1 MADFRIS
8 GLTKTF
14 DIDGTPLGVLKGL
27 DLSGNTE
34 EMTVIL
40 GRSGCGKTTLLR
52 ILCGLEDA
60 DSGTL
65 DFPRNSAA
73 VVFQSPNLMPW
84 LTVRKNIAFGLKNTP
99 ELEREVAA
107 LITMT
112 SLEGFENA
120 YPAQL
125 SGGMQHRVAIARA
138 LARKPS
144 MVLMDEPF
152 AALDYFTREA
162 MQRELLS
169 IHAQTH
175 MGSLFVTHNIDE
187 ALLLG
192 DTICIMA
199 DGRITEK
206 FRQEPTKLQR
216 DLLSNESV
224 ALKKKILA
232 GLNSQTREE
241 ENTRKGENT

>member
-1 MADFRIS
+1 MPDFRIT
-8 GLTKTF
+8 GLSKAF
-14 DIDGTPLGVLKGL
+14 DIDGSPLHVLQDL

-60 DSGTL
+60 DSGTF
-65 DFPRNSAA
+65 DVPRNSTA

-84 LTVRKNIAFGLKNTP
+84 LTVTKNIAFGLKHSP
-99 ELEREVAA
+99 ELEREIAA
-107 LITMT
+107 LIEMT
-112 SLEGFENA
+112 GLEGFENA

-152 AALDYFTREA
+152 AALDYFTRES

-169 IHAQTH
+169 IHHQAR
-175 MGSLFVTHNIDE
+175 MGAIFVTHNIDE

-192 DTICIMA
+192 DKICIMA
-199 DGRITEK
+199 DGHITEE
-206 FRQEPTKLQR
+206 FRQEPTEEWR
-216 DLLSNESV
+216 DILSPESV

-232 GLNSQTREE
+232 GLNRQAGEGKI
-241 ENTRKGENT
+241 NKGENI

>member
-1 MADFRIS
+1 MPNFRIRELS
-8 GLTKTF
+8 KTF
-14 DIDGTPLGVLKGL
+14 DIAGTPLHVLTDL
-27 DLSGNTE
+27 DLSGSTE

-60 DSGTL
+60 DRGTF
-65 DFPRNSAA
+65 DFPQDSTA

-84 LTVRKNIAFGLKNTP
+84 LTVTKNIAFGLKHSV
-99 ELEREVAA
+99 ELEREVVA
-107 LITMT
+107 LIDITG
-112 SLEGFENA
+112 LKGFENA

-169 IHAQTH
+169 IHKQAH
-175 MGSLFVTHNIDE
+175 MGAIFVTHNIDE

-192 DTICIMA
+192 DKICIMA
-199 DGRITEK
+199 DGHITEE
-206 FRQEPTKLQR
+206 FHQDPTESWR
-216 DLLSNESV
+216 DLLSETSV
-224 ALKKKILA
+224 ALKKEILA
-232 GLNSQTREE
+232 GLNRQAKKE
-241 ENTRKGENT
+241 ENLRKGENT

>member
-1 MADFRIS
+1 MADFKIC
-8 GLTKTF
+8 GLSKAF
-14 DIDGTPLGVLKGL
+14 DIDGSPLHVLKDL
-27 DLSGNTE
+27 ELSGNTE

-52 ILCGLEDA
+52 ILCGLESA
-60 DSGTL
+60 DSGTF
-65 DFPRNSAA
+65 DVPHNSTA

-84 LTVRKNIAFGLKNTP
+84 LTVTKNIAFGLKQNP
-99 ELEREVAA
+99 ELEREIAA
-107 LITMT
+107 LVEMT
-112 SLEGFENA
+112 GLEGFENA

-138 LARKPS
+138 LARKPD

-152 AALDYFTREA
+152 AALDYFTRES

-169 IHAQTH
+169 IHHQAR
-175 MGSLFVTHNIDE
+175 MGAIFVTHNIDE

-192 DTICIMA
+192 DKICIMA
-199 DGRITEK
+199 DGHITEE
-206 FRQEPTKLQR
+206 FRQEPAEGWR
-216 DLLSNESV
+216 DLLSPESV

-232 GLNSQTREE
+232 GLNRQARKE
-241 ENTRKGENT
+241 ENPRKGENT

>member
-1 MADFRIS
+1 MTKSNHIIEICNITKSFPDKVVLNDVS
-8 GLTKTF
+8 LTVKQGEFLT
-14 DIDGTPLGVLKGL
+14 
-27 DLSGNTE
+27 
-34 EMTVIL
+34 IL
-40 GRSGCGKTTLLR
+40 GPSGCGKTTLLR

-60 DSGTL
+60 DSGTF
-65 DFPRNSAA
+65 DFPQDSTA

-84 LTVRKNIAFGLKNTP
+84 LNVTKNIAFGLNHSS
-99 ELEREVAA
+99 ELEREVAT
-107 LITMT
+107 LIEMT
-112 SLEGFENA
+112 GLDGFENA

-152 AALDYFTREA
+152 AALDYFTRES

-169 IHAQTH
+169 IHHQTR
-175 MGSLFVTHNIDE
+175 MGALFVTHNIDE

-199 DGRITEK
+199 DGRITQT
-206 FRQEPTKLQR
+206 FRQTASQDWR
-216 DLLSNESV
+216 DILSPESV
-224 ALKKKILA
+224 ALKKEILD
-232 GLNSQTREE
+232 GLNHQTREE
-241 ENTRKGENT
+241 ENTR

>member
-1 MADFRIS
+1 MPDFKIS
-8 GLTKTF
+8 GLNKAF
-14 DIDGTPLGVLKGL
+14 DIDGTPLHVIKDLE
-27 DLSGNTE
+27 LSGNTE

-60 DSGTL
+60 DSGTF
-65 DFPRNSAA
+65 DFPQDSTA

-84 LTVRKNIAFGLKNTP
+84 LTVTKNIAFGLKHSS
-99 ELEREVAA
+99 ELEGEVKA
-107 LITMT
+107 LIEMT
-112 SLEGFENA
+112 GLEGFENA

-152 AALDYFTREA
+152 AALDYFTRES
-162 MQRELLS
+162 MQRELLN
-169 IHAQTH
+169 IHQQAR
-175 MGSLFVTHNIDE
+175 MGAIFVTHNIDE

-199 DGRITEK
+199 DGHITAEY
-206 FRQEPTKLQR
+206 RQAPTEGWR
-216 DLLSNESV
+216 DILSPESV

-232 GLNSQTREE
+232 GLNNQAREE
-241 ENTRKGENT
+241 ENIRKGENT